1 MLKSVCANGYLIN
14 MNRWVAVALMILMS
28 TLPVL
33 NAQAAGQSYNYLGA
47 GLAFGLAATGAGIG
61 MGIAGAAIASASVEK
76 RDLLVFFLVLAF
88 VETIALYGL
97 VALILLR

>member
-1 MLKSVCANGYLIN
+1 LIN
-14 MNRWVAVALMILMS
+14 MNKWLAVALIALLS

-33 NAQAAGQSYNYLGA
+33 NAQATIDQSYRYLGA
-47 GLAFGLAATGAGIG
+47 GLAFGLAAGGAGVG

-76 RDLLVFFLVLAF
+76 RDILIFFLVLAF

>member
-33 NAQAAGQSYNYLGA
+33 NAQATNQSYNYIGA
-47 GLAFGLAATGAGIG
+47 GLAFGLAAGGAGVG
-61 MGIAGAAIASASVEK
+61 MGIAGAAIASASIEK
-76 RDLLVFFLVLAF
+76 RDLLIFFLVLAF
-88 VETIALYGL
+88 VETIALYGF

>member
-1 MLKSVCANGYLIN
+1 MLKICASRLFDH
-14 MNRWVAVALMILMS
+14 MNKWLAVALIALLS

-33 NAQAAGQSYNYLGA
+33 NAQATTEQSYMYLGA
-47 GLAFGLAATGAGIG
+47 GLAFGLAAIGAGVG

-76 RDLLVFFLVLAF
+76 RDILVFFLVLAF

>member
-1 MLKSVCANGYLIN
+1 MIN
-14 MNRWVAVALMILMS
+14 MNKWLAVALIALLS

-33 NAQAAGQSYNYLGA
+33 NAQATTEQSYRYLGA
-47 GLAFGLAATGAGIG
+47 SLAFGLAAIGAGVG

-76 RDLLVFFLVLAF
+76 RDILVFFLVLAF

>member
-1 MLKSVCANGYLIN
+1 MKLAMDKRHILLILTLAWMLAAPVMHAQIDQQVGYRYI
-14 MNRWVAVALMILMS
+14 
-28 TLPVL
+28 
-33 NAQAAGQSYNYLGA
+33 GA
-47 GLAFGLAATGAGIG
+47 GLAFGLAAVGAGIG

-76 RDLLVFFLVLAF
+76 RDLVIFFIVLAF

>member
-1 MLKSVCANGYLIN
+1 
-14 MNRWVAVALMILMS
+14 MNKWLAVALIALLS

-33 NAQAAGQSYNYLGA
+33 NAQATTEQSYRYLGA
-47 GLAFGLAATGAGIG
+47 GLAFGLAAGGGVG

-76 RDLLVFFLVLAF
+76 RDILVFFLVLAF